1 MPMSEV
7 YKSFLFAY
15 KECDMMNLLNQFVEL
30 PAEQK
35 TAIAGIFV
43 AVFALVFDYLIGR
56 FPWLAFFK
64 QYQEAWALAAAT
76 VFTAWIENILPADFG
91 DIAIKLISL
100 VIAVIL
106 YLLGRTILMRRGT
119 QGFV

>member
-1 MPMSEV
+1 MQSV
-7 YKSFLFAY
+7 LANFI
-15 KECDMMNLLNQFVEL
+15 EL

-35 TAIAGIFV
+35 TAIAGIFM

-56 FPWLAFFK
+56 FPWLAFFR

-76 VFTAWIENILPADFG
+76 VFTAWLENLLPADFG
-91 DIAIKLISL
+91 EIAIKLISL
-100 VIAVIL
+100 LIAVIL
-106 YLLGRTILMRRGT
+106 YLLGRTLLKRRGV